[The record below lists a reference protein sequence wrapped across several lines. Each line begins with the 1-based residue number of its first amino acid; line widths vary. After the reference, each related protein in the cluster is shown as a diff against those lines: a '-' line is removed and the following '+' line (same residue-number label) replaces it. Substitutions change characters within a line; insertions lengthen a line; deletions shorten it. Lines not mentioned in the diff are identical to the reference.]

1 MTASFVINPTLIL
14 FYSYFI
20 IELTVVRNF
29 TRVFLVSKN
38 FVEII
43 DFISGASNMFVQSWS
58 KMHTHLL
65 P

>member
-43 DFISGASNMFVQSWS
+43 DFISGASNMFVQS
-58 KMHTHLL
+58 
-65 P
+65 